1 MRFAIIILSAFVFL
15 SSFFSYAEATQKEF
29 HKTFQVTPGGKF
41 TIETD
46 SGSLHIVGT
55 TDNEISVSAE
65 IKGSEKDVAGFD
77 VTAEQ
82 QGGEVSVW
90 GKKSKKGSNFWNWSS
105 RLTVVFTIQVPK
117 QFSLLLNTS
126 GGDVSVHSIDGTV
139 SGRTAGG
146 KVDMNDVKGDV
157 EFSTNGGDIHM
168 EKGMGN
174 IHMETLGGNIALTEL
189 TGDVDARTNGGNIKV
204 DTMEG
209 KVHVETMGGNIFLKV
224 NGENKGIYAKTN
236 GGQITIEVPK
246 NFAADIDAQ
255 TLGGRVQC
263 DLPLMTSGMFDQ
275 ARITG
280 TINGGGGLIQAYIM
294 GGDIRIKGVE

>member
-1 MRFAIIILSAFVFL
+1 MRLATIIFSAFVFL
-15 SSFFSYAEATQKEF
+15 AGFFPCAEAAQKEF

-46 SGSLHIVGT
+46 SGSLRIAGT

-65 IKGSEKDVAGFD
+65 IEGSEKDVAEFD
-77 VTAEQ
+77 VTSEQ
-82 QGGEVSVW
+82 MENEVSVW
-90 GKKSKKGSNFWNWSS
+90 GKKSKRGLNFRNWSS

-126 GGDVSVHSIDGTV
+126 GGDVSVQSIDGTV

-224 NGENKGIYAKTN
+224 NGENRGIYARTN

-246 NFAADIDAQ
+246 NFAADIDLQ
-255 TLGGRVQC
+255 TLSGQVQC
-263 DLPLMTSGMFDQ
+263 ELPLMTSGMFDQ
-275 ARITG
+275 DRIAG
-280 TINGGGGLIQAYIM
+280 TVNGGGALIQAYTM
-294 GGDIRIKGVE
+294 GGNIRIEGVE